1 MSRVR
6 KRARTEDLDSGS
18 AGRPH
23 ILREAMATTDNPE
36 REAYGHE
43 LKRVLER
50 AIDSLP
56 QDYRCV
62 FVLRIVEELS
72 IAETAECLDLTIETV
87 KTRLHR
93 GQRSYE
99 SIWSAGRES
108 RRRKCFRS

>member
-1 MSRVR
+1 
-6 KRARTEDLDSGS
+6 
-18 AGRPH
+18 
-23 ILREAMATTDNPE
+23 MATTDNPE

-93 GQRSYE
+93 GRAQLRNYLE
-99 SIWSAGRES
+99 RRAGIAAAEVFPFQLS
-108 RRRKCFRS
+108 RCDRVVAAVFRRINAGQ